1 MNSNLAA
8 IEFQIASEVKVD
20 FQGKAT
26 FSIRAVARL
35 AGIQDS
41 SLVRGFQG
49 AAQNPTKLAQFL
61 STHGFEGAA
70 LERYSETGIPDL
82 TAASIVEYYAFEAD
96 RYCTEQAK
104 EVYRA
109 FARIGMRAYAHKLT
123 NWEASRVDDYKQ
135 ALLEVLE
142 VQLPAKPLP
151 HQVRYHPRF
160 WDALE
165 KVYGLKKGQL
175 ACSNFIKWRIYRHF
189 PQEVCDR
196 LEAINPLLKDG
207 KRQSKIHQ
215 HFDDKLLLLLQD
227 WITQITLL
235 LEYSDNKQEFKRKI
249 AKIKPISFN
258 QGNVTFLK
266 GGN

>member
-1 MNSNLAA
+1 MA
-8 IEFQIASEVKVD
+8 
-20 FQGKAT
+20 
-26 FSIRAVARL
+26 
-35 AGIQDS
+35 
-41 SLVRGFQG
+41 
-49 AAQNPTKLAQFL
+49 
-61 STHGFEGAA
+61 
-70 LERYSETGIPDL
+70 
-82 TAASIVEYYAFEAD
+82 AASIIEYYAFEAG
-96 RYCTEQAK
+96 RYCKDQAK

-109 FARIGMRAYAHKLT
+109 FGRMGMRAYAHKLT

-160 WDALE
+160 WAALE

-196 LEAINPLLKDG
+196 LEQINPLLKDG

-258 QGNVTFLK
+258 RGNVTFLK
-266 GGN
+266 GAN

>member
-20 FQGKAT
+20 SQGKAT

-35 AGIQDS
+35 AGIEHS

-49 AAQNPTKLAQFL
+49 AAQNPGKLAEFL
-61 STHGFEGAA
+61 VDKGVEGGA
-70 LERYSETGIPDL
+70 LERFPETGIPDTVVAL
-82 TAASIVEYYAFEAD
+82 IVGYYAMQAG

-104 EVYRA
+104 QVFFA
-109 FARIGMRAYAHKLT
+109 FCAIGIRAYAHKLT
-123 NWEASRVDDYKQ
+123 NWKENAVEDYKK

-142 VQLPAKPLP
+142 AQLPAKPKT
-151 HQVRYHPRF
+151 HQVRFYPRF
-160 WDALE
+160 WEALE
-165 KVYGLKKGQL
+165 RVYGLNQGQL

-189 PQEVCDR
+189 PKEVCDR
-196 LEAINPLLKDG
+196 LELINPMKN
-207 KRQSKIHQ
+207 KSRHQKFHQ

-227 WITQITLL
+227 RINQVTML
-235 LEYSDNKQEFKRKI
+235 LEFSDTKQEFKRKI
-249 AKIKPISFN
+249 DRIKPIEFN
-258 QGNVTFLK
+258 RGNVTFLK

>member
-20 FQGKAT
+20 PAGKAT

-35 AGIQDS
+35 AGIDES
-41 SLVRGFQG
+41 SLREGFKG
-49 AAQNPTKLAQFL
+49 AGLKPTKLAEFL
-61 STHGFEGAA
+61 TQHGIEGAG
-70 LERYSETGIPDL
+70 LERFPVTGIPDTVVAL
-82 TAASIVEYYAFEAD
+82 IVGYYAMQAG

-104 EVYRA
+104 QVFFA
-109 FARIGMRAYAHKLT
+109 FAAIGIRAYAHKLT
-123 NWEASRVDDYKQ
+123 NWQAERVDDYKQ
-135 ALLEVLE
+135 ALMEVLE

-160 WDALE
+160 WAALE

-175 ACSNFIKWRIYRHF
+175 ACSNFIKWRIYKHF
-189 PQEVCDR
+189 PKEVCDR
-196 LEAINPLLKDG
+196 LEQVNPLLRDG
-207 KRQSKIHQ
+207 TRQSRIHQ

-235 LEYSDNKQEFKRKI
+235 LEYSDNKQEFKRKF
-249 AKIKPISFN
+249 AKIKPINFN
-258 QGNVTFLK
+258 RGNVTFLK